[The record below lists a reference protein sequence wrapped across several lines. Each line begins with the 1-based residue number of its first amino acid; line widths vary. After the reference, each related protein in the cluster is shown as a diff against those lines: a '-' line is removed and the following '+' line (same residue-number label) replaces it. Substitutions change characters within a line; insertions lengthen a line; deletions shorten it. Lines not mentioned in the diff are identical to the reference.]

1 MNVLDEKTRRIMT
14 ASYALPDLE
23 TAVQQVIYNA
33 LDAHA
38 KKIKLSVDIEN
49 ASFLAVDDGCGI
61 EPNNLY
67 IYVGERYASS
77 KRPISSKNDDQQKQQ
92 KPYGSRG
99 AFLYELNSIASTV
112 EIESRVQEHWTSYR
126 KVFKE
131 GKVVLNARSKCLRE
145 IPGTTVYVSNLFRML
160 PVRRKYLSRNMKRR
174 NRVIQS
180 IQNFCVSMSMIWPSL
195 SFDIR
200 FQGEK
205 ARPIIIPPARSCRER
220 FIEHF
225 GHLLG
230 NQLQYVSFSSET
242 AQFSVQGYF
251 AFIPGASEAMGHG
264 IKQAKS
270 YYQFAFLDNDWNE
283 ECNQVCSRTITEA
296 ALEFSSAIPIFVLK
310 VKAASGQF
318 DACEIRRKERVRFKA
333 PDQFR
338 QFLFQFV
345 QELAVAEA
353 NQVKIR
359 ESSRCEVLSH
369 KTSNDQSTYDPLPNE
384 FDSTQISPS
393 PFLDNTMT
401 THDVDYD
408 SCESDNY
415 YHYDEVSVACA
426 AENCAIW
433 SSESHNMCQASNYA
447 DDDSEDT
454 GFDDND
460 LQFNKLHGFTTAACQ
475 MSEVSRDVAS
485 TDFAQ
490 KYAGTDRREGDLE
503 DIFFSHEPS
512 SPFAKPTRRAGDD
525 ENEKIRVFAIPWLSS
540 KPDTYDCADVL
551 LDLCEDSSYSEDAHC
566 FEDARCSD
574 AAEQQIQDLQL
585 ELVILEQTHDNN
597 NARLSLNA
605 SSNVCVTSNYF
616 SMRTVEPSTNKS
628 LKHWHSSKSYPVKR
642 FAAALHVD
650 NIHVFGEDR
659 AVTISKST
667 LAKLQV
673 ICQVDR
679 KFILVQ
685 AETSQGKLLLCIDQH
700 AADERV
706 LLEKLEADM
715 FGHDGSLRR
724 VEVHDHDPPLALQV
738 NSKERDALQYNE
750 ELVNDWGFEFE
761 FIASKPEQAFVNA
774 CNQTAVHKADRVM
787 LYATPKVEK
796 RVSNVDDFRDF
807 LQLLSSA
814 GETYLHSTIRPP
826 VITRLLHS
834 RACRSAIM
842 FGDRLSLT
850 QCKDLI
856 AELKMCQL
864 PFQCAHGRPSVVPLA
879 EIRDGNLT

>member
-1 MNVLDEKTRRIMT
+1 MDVLDENTRRVMT
-14 ASYALPDLE
+14 ASYALPNLE

-33 LDAHA
+33 IDAHA
-38 KKIKLSVDIEN
+38 KTIKLSVDIEN
-49 ASFLAVDDGCGI
+49 ASFSAVDDGCGI
-61 EPNNLY
+61 GPNDLY
-67 IYVGERYASS
+67 TYVGECYASS
-77 KRPISSKNDDQQKQQ
+77 KRPISNRKGDQQKQQ

-99 AFLYELNSIASTV
+99 AFLYELNSLASSV

-131 GKVVLNARSKCLRE
+131 GKVVLNARSKSLRE

-160 PVRRKYLSRNMKRR
+160 PVRRKYLSRNMKCR

-205 ARPIIIPPARSCRER
+205 VRPVTIPAARSCRER

-251 AFIPGASEAMGHG
+251 AFIPDASEAIGHG

-270 YYQFAFLDNDWNE
+270 YYQFAFLNNEWDE
-283 ECNQVCSRTITEA
+283 ECHQVCSRTITEA
-296 ALEFSSAIPIFVLK
+296 ALALSSAIPIFVLK
-310 VKAASGQF
+310 VETASDHF

-338 QFLFQFV
+338 KFLCQFV
-345 QELAVAEA
+345 QLLL
-353 NQVKIR
+353 K
-359 ESSRCEVLSH
+359 
-369 KTSNDQSTYDPLPNE
+369 
-384 FDSTQISPS
+384 QIK
-393 PFLDNTMT
+393 
-401 THDVDYD
+401 
-408 SCESDNY
+408 
-415 YHYDEVSVACA
+415 
-426 AENCAIW
+426 
-433 SSESHNMCQASNYA
+433 SSESYNMGQPFNYV
-447 DDDSEDT
+447 DNDSEDT
-454 GFDDND
+454 EFDEND
-460 LQFNKLHGFTTAACQ
+460 LQFDEELYGFTTAACQ
-475 MSEVSRDVAS
+475 MSETSLDVVSSDA
-485 TDFAQ
+485 AQ

-503 DIFFSHEPS
+503 DIFFSREPS
-512 SPFAKPTRRAGDD
+512 PPFAKPTRRADDD
-525 ENEKIRVFAIPWLSS
+525 ENEKIRFSTKPWLSS
-540 KPDTYDCADVL
+540 KPDTYDCAEVL
-551 LDLCEDSSYSEDAHC
+551 FDLCQDNLYSEDVNRS
-566 FEDARCSD
+566 EDASCSN
-574 AAEQQIQDLQL
+574 AAEQPIQDPQV
-585 ELVILEQTHDNN
+585 ERVILEQTHDND
-597 NARLSLNA
+597 NACPLLKA
-605 SSNVCVTSNYF
+605 SSVDCVTSIYF
-616 SMRTVEPSTNKS
+616 SMSTAKPPANKS
-628 LKHWHSSKSYPVKR
+628 LKHWRSSKSYPVKR

-650 NIHVFGEDR
+650 NIQVFGGDR
-659 AVTISKST
+659 AVTISKAT

-685 AETSQGKLLLCIDQH
+685 ADTSQGKLLLCIDQH

-724 VEVHDHDPPLALQV
+724 VEVHDHDPPLALRV
-738 NSKERDALQYNE
+738 NSKERDALRYNE
-750 ELVNDWGFEFE
+750 ELVKDWGFEFE

-774 CNQTAVHKADRVM
+774 CNQPAGHEGDRVM

-814 GETYLHSTIRPP
+814 GETYLHSKIRPP

-842 FGDRLSLT
+842 FGDRLSRT
-850 QCKDLI
+850 QCMDLI

-879 EIRDGNLT
+879 EIRNGNLT

>member
-1 MNVLDEKTRRIMT
+1 MDVLDEKTGRVMT

-33 LDAHA
+33 IDAHA
-38 KKIKLSVDIEN
+38 KTIKLSVDIEN
-49 ASFLAVDDGCGI
+49 ASFSAVDDGCGI
-61 EPNNLY
+61 GPNDLY
-67 IYVGERYASS
+67 TYVGECYASS
-77 KRPISSKNDDQQKQQ
+77 KRPIPNRKDDQQKQQ

-99 AFLYELNSIASTV
+99 AFLYELNSLASSV

-131 GKVVLNARSKCLRE
+131 GKVVLNARSKSLRE
-145 IPGTTVYVSNLFRML
+145 IPGTTIYVSNLFRML
-160 PVRRKYLSRNMKRR
+160 PVRRKYLSRNTKYR

-180 IQNFCVSMSMIWPSL
+180 IQNFCVSMSIIWPSL

-200 FQGEK
+200 FQGGK
-205 ARPIIIPPARSCRER
+205 VRPIIIPAARSCRER

-251 AFIPGASEAMGHG
+251 AFIPGACEAIGHG

-270 YYQFAFLDNDWNE
+270 YYQFAFLNNEWDE
-283 ECNQVCSRTITEA
+283 ECHQVCSRTITEA
-296 ALEFSSAIPIFVLK
+296 ALVLLSAIPIFVLK
-310 VKAASGQF
+310 VEAASDQF

-338 QFLFQFV
+338 KFLCQFV
-345 QELAVAEA
+345 QI
-353 NQVKIR
+353 Q
-359 ESSRCEVLSH
+359 ESSRCEELSRNA
-369 KTSNDQSTYDPLPNE
+369 SNDQSAYDPLPNK
-384 FDSTQISPS
+384 FDSTQLSTFSFPDDIV
-393 PFLDNTMT
+393 T
-401 THDVDYD
+401 THDYDYD
-408 SCESDNY
+408 ACESDIY
-415 YHYDEVSVACA
+415 HHYDEVSVACA
-426 AENCAIW
+426 AENCAMW
-433 SSESHNMCQASNYA
+433 SSESYNMGQPSNYV
-447 DDDSEDT
+447 DNDSEDT
-454 GFDDND
+454 EFDEND
-460 LQFNKLHGFTTAACQ
+460 LQFDEELHGFTTAACQ
-475 MSEVSRDVAS
+475 MSEASLDVVSN
-485 TDFAQ
+485 DFAQ
-490 KYAGTDRREGDLE
+490 EYAGTDRREGDLG
-503 DIFFSHEPS
+503 DIFFSREPS
-512 SPFAKPTRRAGDD
+512 PPFANPTRRADDD
-525 ENEKIRVFAIPWLSS
+525 ENEKIRVSTIPWLSS
-540 KPDTYDCADVL
+540 KPDTYDCAEVL
-551 LDLCEDSSYSEDAHC
+551 LDLCQDNLYSEDVNRS
-566 FEDARCSD
+566 EDASCSN
-574 AAEQQIQDLQL
+574 AAQQQIQDPQV
-585 ELVILEQTHDNN
+585 ERVILEQTHDDNI
-597 NARLSLNA
+597 ACLSLKA
-605 SSNVCVTSNYF
+605 SSVDCVTSNYF
-616 SMRTVEPSTNKS
+616 SMSTVKPPANTS
-628 LKHWHSSKSYPVKR
+628 LKHWRSSKSYPVKR

-650 NIHVFGEDR
+650 SIQVFGGDR

-667 LAKLQV
+667 LSKLQV

-685 AETSQGKLLLCIDQH
+685 ADTSQGKLLLCIDQH

-724 VEVHDHDPPLALQV
+724 VEVHDHDPPLALRV
-738 NSKERDALQYNE
+738 NSKERDALRFNE
-750 ELVNDWGFEFE
+750 ELVKDWGFEFE
-761 FIASKPEQAFVNA
+761 FISSKPEQAFVNA
-774 CNQTAVHKADRVM
+774 CNQPAGHEGDRVM

-807 LQLLSSA
+807 LQLLSNA
-814 GETYLHSTIRPP
+814 GETYLHSKIRPP

-842 FGDRLSLT
+842 FGDRLSRT
-850 QCKDLI
+850 QCMDLI

-879 EIRDGNLT
+879 EIRKGNLT